1 MKKTDKST
9 GKWAKDM
16 NRYFTF
22 PEEETLMAN
31 KYTKIC
37 SPSLWI
43 REMQTEIKVSF
54 YTHKIGKTQRG
65 WRCGA
70 TGIHMLL
77 VGVSTG
83 TITQETI
90 GYHLMKPNMSETHD
104 LALSLL
110 EKLLPCVPGATSL
123 AMWPWVSHF
132 IFLCPCFLICKMR
145 IVLPTHRV
153 VVRIHI
159 HKSTEKS
166 AWPIVSSL

>member
-1 MKKTDKST
+1 MKKIDKST
-9 GKWAKDM
+9 EKWAKDM
-16 NRYFTF
+16 NRRFMF

-43 REMQTEIKVSF
+43 REMQTEIKISF
-54 YTHKIGKTQRG
+54 YTHKIGKTQCG

-90 GYHLMKPNMSETHD
+90 
-104 LALSLL
+104 
-110 EKLLPCVPGATSL
+110 LPCVPGATSL

-132 IFLCPCFLICKMR
+132 IFLCLCFLICKMR
-145 IVLPTHRV
+145 IVIPTHRV
-153 VVRIHI
+153 VARIRI

-166 AWPIVSSL
+166 AWPIVSLL